1 MKRIISD
8 EVTKLL
14 YKIPLAKNLARKKF
28 ISSFLMGILDSRKI
42 QFEEVALHMASTAK
56 VESVER
62 NIQSFF
68 KEYEFDYQQ
77 VCVLLV
83 MFLKR
88 GKVSLSIDRTE
99 WDFGSY
105 QCNILMIVAKSDSIG
120 IPLYWDLLDNKSGN
134 SNCENRINLLGKLIE
149 VLGKERIE
157 VIVGDREF
165 IGLSWI
171 KYLKDNQI
179 PYCMRVPKGHLITL
193 KNGDCYSI
201 DELLKTT
208 SARYFQDCM
217 VDGVWG
223 NSYLQRLPNDD
234 YLFLIG
240 SFSAKS
246 LGRIYRKRWCI
257 ETLFQAFK
265 GRGFDLESTHL
276 KCSKKLSKLLVFVS
290 VAVGVCVKL
299 GEHHHE
305 KVQKIKLKKHGYKA
319 NSFFRKGL
327 TIVRHGLKNTTQ
339 EFVLLWTNCIA
350 TFAKWVDIQ
359 LSYNQRLAKIFG

>member
-1 MKRIISD
+1 
-8 EVTKLL
+8 
-14 YKIPLAKNLARKKF
+14 
-28 ISSFLMGILDSRKI
+28 MGVLDSRKI
-42 QFEEVALHMASTAK
+42 QFQEVALHIESTAK

-62 NIQSFF
+62 SIQSFF
-68 KEYEFDYQQ
+68 KDYEFDYQQ

-134 SNCENRINLLGKLIE
+134 SNCENRINLLGKVIE
-149 VLGKERIE
+149 ILGKERIE

-171 KYLKDNQI
+171 KYLKDNRI

-193 KNGDCYSI
+193 KNGNRYSI
-201 DELLKTT
+201 DELLSTT

-223 NSYLQRLPNDD
+223 NCYLQRLPNDD

-240 SFSAKS
+240 SFSAKG
-246 LGRIYRKRWCI
+246 LGRVYRKRWCI

-265 GRGFDLESTHL
+265 GR
-276 KCSKKLSKLLVFVS
+276 
-290 VAVGVCVKL
+290 VAVL
-299 GEHHHE
+299 
-305 KVQKIKLKKHGYKA
+305 IW
-319 NSFFRKGL
+319 S
-327 TIVRHGLKNTTQ
+327 
-339 EFVLLWTNCIA
+339 
-350 TFAKWVDIQ
+350 
-359 LSYNQRLAKIFG
+359 RLI

>member
-1 MKRIISD
+1 MKKIIND

-14 YKIPLAKNLARKKF
+14 YKIPLAENLARKKF
-28 ISSFLMGILDSRKI
+28 ISSFLLGIIDSRKI
-42 QFEEVALHMASTAK
+42 QFQEVALHMPSAAK

-62 NIQSFF
+62 TIQAFF
-68 KEYEFDYQQ
+68 KDYEFDYQQ

-83 MFLKR
+83 LFLQR

-105 QCNILMIVAKSDSIG
+105 QCNILMIVARTNAIG

-134 SNCENRINLLGKLIE
+134 SNGENRINLLQKVIS
-149 VLGKERIE
+149 VIGKERVE

-165 IGLSWI
+165 VGLFWI
-171 KYLKDNQI
+171 KYLKDNAI

-201 DELLKTT
+201 DELLIT
-208 SARYFQDCM
+208 SSERYFQDCM

-223 NSYLQRLPNDD
+223 NCFLKRLPNDD

-240 SFSAKS
+240 SLGAKA

-276 KCSKKLSKLLVFVS
+276 KCNKKLSKLLVFVS
-290 VAVGVCVKL
+290 IAVALCVKL
-299 GEHHHE
+299 GEYHHE
-305 KVQKIKLKKHGYKA
+305 KVQMIKTKKHGYKA

-327 TIVRHGLKNTTQ
+327 TVLRRGLKHSTQ
-339 EFVLLWTNCIA
+339 AFVKLWTDCIT
-350 TFAKWVDIQ
+350 TFTKWVDLQ
-359 LSYNQRLAKIFG
+359 LAYNQPLAKIFG

>member
-14 YKIPLAKNLARKKF
+14 HKIPLAQNLARKKF

-42 QFEEVALHMASTAK
+42 QFQEVALHMESTAK

-77 VCVLLV
+77 VCVLLSL
-83 MFLKR
+83 FLKQ

-149 VLGKERIE
+149 VLGKERIKL
-157 VIVGDREF
+157 IVGDREF
-165 IGLSWI
+165 IGVSWI
-171 KYLKDNQI
+171 KYLKYNQI

-193 KNGDCYSI
+193 KNGDCYCI
-201 DELLKTT
+201 DALLKT
-208 SARYFQDCM
+208 SSERYFQDCM

-223 NSYLQRLPNDD
+223 NCYLQRLPNDD

-240 SFSAKS
+240 SFLAKE

-290 VAVGVCVKL
+290 IAVALCVKM
-299 GEHHHE
+299 GQYYHK
-305 KVQKIKLKKHGYKA
+305 KVQNIPLKKHGYKA

-327 TIVRHGLKNTTQ
+327 TLVRRGLKNTTQ
-339 EFVLLWTNCIA
+339 AFVLLWTTCMA
-350 TFAKWVDIQ
+350 TFAKWIDIQ